1 MYNFYVLHTHQ
12 PIIFCSISY
21 LALVAALACEA
32 DFVFIPEWPP
42 EIDWPVVLCK
52 KLLQARIPP
61 HFLLLLF
68 PFDTGTGYYLL
79 VNYTGLNH
87 VS

>member
-1 MYNFYVLHTHQ
+1 MYNFYVLHTHTHQ
-12 PIIFCSISY
+12 PIIFCLISY

-68 PFDTGTGYYLL
+68 VARLL
-79 VNYTGLNH
+79 F
-87 VS
+87 